1 MNLNNNKF
9 KPGLYC
15 VATPI
20 GNMGDIS
27 FRAIKILQESD
38 LILCEDTRVT
48 KKILQKFEINKK
60 LISNHKFNENKN
72 LEKVIDILKN
82 NKIVSLVSDAGT
94 PTISDPGRIL
104 IKECEKNEIK
114 IFPIPGASAV
124 STAISISGFS
134 DNFYFCGF
142 LPEKQNQ
149 IKKLFK
155 NLSLIDGSIVFFVS
169 PNKLIKRIGDIKEFF
184 LGRDL
189 IICREITKFHEEY
202 IRTSVKELSNINFS
216 RKGEVTVVISELKK
230 EKLSFN
236 ELEESDKK
244 KINKLI
250 KKMSIKDI
258 VKKVS
263 EDREI
268 SKKLIYNYCLE
279 IKKWKLKKL

>member
-9 KPGLYC
+9 EPGLYY

-27 FRAIKILQESD
+27 FRAVKILQDSD

-48 KKILQKFEINKK
+48 KKILQKFNINKK

-72 LEKVIDILKN
+72 LEKVIEILKN

-94 PTISDPGRIL
+94 PAVSDPGRIL
-104 IKECEKNEIK
+104 VQECVKNKIN

-124 STAISISGFS
+124 SSAISISGFS

-149 IKKLFK
+149 VKKLFK
-155 NLSLIDGSIVFFVS
+155 NISLLESSIVFFIS
-169 PNKLIKRIGDIKEFF
+169 PNKLIKRMDDVKEFF
-184 LGRDL
+184 SDRDIL
-189 IICREITKFHEEY
+189 ICREISKYHEEY
-202 IRTSVKELSNINFS
+202 IRTSVQKLSDVNFS
-216 RKGEVTVVISELKK
+216 RKGEITIVISEIRK
-230 EKLSFN
+230 EKLSFK

-268 SKKLIYNYCLE
+268 SKKLIYKYCLE
-279 IKKWKLKKL
+279 IKNEN

>member
-20 GNMGDIS
+20 GNMGDIT

-48 KKILQKFEINKK
+48 KKILKKFEIDKK
-60 LISNHKFNENKN
+60 LISNHKFNEKKN
-72 LEKVIDILKN
+72 LEKVLEFLKKN
-82 NKIVSLVSDAGT
+82 QIVSLLSDAGT
-94 PTISDPGRIL
+94 PAVSDPGKIL
-104 IKECEKNEIK
+104 VKECIKNRIDVY
-114 IFPIPGASAV
+114 PIPGASAV
-124 STAISISGFS
+124 SAAISISGFS

-155 NLSLIDGSIVFFVS
+155 SLALIQGSIVFFTS
-169 PNKLIKRIGDIKEFF
+169 PNKLHKRIDDIKEFF
-184 LGRDL
+184 LNRDI
-189 IICREITKFHEEY
+189 IICREITKYHEEY
-202 IRTSVKELSNINFS
+202 IRASVKELSNINFS
-216 RKGEVTVVISELKK
+216 RKGEITVVISEMKQ
-230 EKLSFN
+230 EKLSLQ

-244 KINKLI
+244 KIKQLI

-268 SKKLIYNYCLE
+268 PKKIIYNYCLE
-279 IKKWKLKKL
+279 IKK

>member
-1 MNLNNNKF
+1 MNVNNNKF

-20 GNMGDIS
+20 GNMGDITL
-27 FRAIKILQESD
+27 RAIETLKQSD
-38 LILCEDTRVT
+38 LILCEDTRVS

-60 LISNHKFNENKN
+60 IISNHKFNENKN
-72 LEKVIDILKN
+72 LEKVLELLKN
-82 NKIVSLVSDAGT
+82 RKVISLISDAGT
-94 PTISDPGRIL
+94 PAVSDPGRIL
-104 IKECEKNEIK
+104 IKECVKNGID
-114 IFPIPGASAV
+114 IFPIPGPSAV

-149 IKKLFK
+149 VKKLFK
-155 NLSLIDGSIVFFVS
+155 DLSLLNGSIVFFIS
-169 PNKLIKRIGDIKEFF
+169 PNKLNKKINEIKEFF
-184 LGRDL
+184 LNRDIL
-189 IICREITKFHEEY
+189 ICREITKYHEEY
-202 IRTSVKELSNINFS
+202 IRTPIKELSNLNFS
-216 RKGEVTVVISELKK
+216 RKGEITVVISEQKK
-230 EKLSFN
+230 ENLSFK

-268 SKKLIYNYCLE
+268 SKKLIYKYCLE
-279 IKKWKLKKL
+279 IKNEN

>member
-20 GNMGDIS
+20 GNMGDIT

-60 LISNHKFNENKN
+60 LISNHKFNEKKN
-72 LEKVIDILKN
+72 LEKVVEILKN

-94 PTISDPGRIL
+94 PAVSDPGRIL
-104 IKECEKNEIK
+104 VKECIKNGID
-114 IFPIPGASAV
+114 IFPLPGASAV
-124 STAISISGFS
+124 SAAISISGFS

-142 LPEKQNQ
+142 LPEKQSQ

-155 NLSLIDGSIVFFVS
+155 NLLLLESSIIFFIS
-169 PNKLIKRIGDIKEFF
+169 PNKLFKRIDDIKEFF
-184 LGRDL
+184 FNRDI
-189 IICREITKFHEEY
+189 IICREISKYHEEY
-202 IRTSVKELSNINFS
+202 IRTSVGELSNVNFS
-216 RKGEVTVVISELKK
+216 RKGEITVLISEPRK

-236 ELEESDKK
+236 ELKESDKRE
-244 KINKLI
+244 INQLI

-258 VKKVS
+258 VKKISNNKEV
-263 EDREI
+263 

-279 IKKWKLKKL
+279 KKNEN

>member
-38 LILCEDTRVT
+38 LILCEDTRVS
-48 KKILQKFEINKK
+48 KKILQKFEINKR

-72 LEKVIDILKN
+72 LEKVIEVLKN
-82 NKIVSLVSDAGT
+82 NKIVSMVSDAGT
-94 PTISDPGRIL
+94 PAVSDPGKIL
-104 IKECEKNEIK
+104 VKECIKNKIN

-124 STAISISGFS
+124 SSAISISGFS

-142 LPEKQNQ
+142 LPEKQTQ
-149 IKKLFK
+149 VKKLFK
-155 NLSLIDGSIVFFVS
+155 NLSLLDSSIIFFVS
-169 PNKLIKRIGDIKEFF
+169 PNKLDKRIVDIKEFF
-184 LGRDL
+184 LDRN
-189 IICREITKFHEEY
+189 IVICREITKYHEEY
-202 IRTSVKELSNINFS
+202 IRTSVKELSNVNFS
-216 RKGEVTVVISELKK
+216 RKGEITVVISEVNKSR
-230 EKLSFN
+230 LSFK
-236 ELEESDKK
+236 ELQESDKK

-250 KKMSIKDI
+250 NKMSIKDI

-263 EDREI
+263 QDREI
-268 SKKLIYNYCLE
+268 PKKLIYNYCLG
-279 IKKWKLKKL
+279 LKNEN

>member
-27 FRAIKILQESD
+27 FRAVKILQDSD

-48 KKILQKFEINKK
+48 KKILQKFDINKK

-72 LEKVIDILKN
+72 LEKVLEILKN

-94 PTISDPGRIL
+94 PAVSDPGRIL
-104 IKECEKNEIK
+104 VQECVKNKIN

-124 STAISISGFS
+124 SSAISISGFS

-149 IKKLFK
+149 VKKLFK
-155 NLSLIDGSIVFFVS
+155 NISLLESSIVFFIS
-169 PNKLIKRIGDIKEFF
+169 PNKLIKRMDDVKEFF
-184 LGRDL
+184 SDRDIL
-189 IICREITKFHEEY
+189 ICREISKYHEEY
-202 IRTSVKELSNINFS
+202 IRTSVQKLSDVNFS
-216 RKGEVTVVISELKK
+216 RKGEITIVISEIRK
-230 EKLSFN
+230 EKLSFK

-268 SKKLIYNYCLE
+268 SKKLIYKYCLE
-279 IKKWKLKKL
+279 IKNEN

>member
-1 MNLNNNKF
+1 MNLNNDKF

-15 VATPI
+15 VSTPI

-27 FRAIKILQESD
+27 FRAVKILQESD

-72 LEKVIDILKN
+72 LEKVMEILKN

-94 PTISDPGRIL
+94 PTVSDPGRIL
-104 IKECEKNEIK
+104 IKECRKNEIE

-124 STAISISGFS
+124 SAAISISGFS

-155 NLSLIDGSIVFFVS
+155 NLSLLESSIIFFIS
-169 PNKLIKRIGDIKEFF
+169 PNKLEKRINDIKEFF
-184 LGRDL
+184 SNRD
-189 IICREITKFHEEY
+189 IVICREITKYHEEY
-202 IRTSVKELSNINFS
+202 IRTSVKDLSNVNFS
-216 RKGEVTVVISELKK
+216 RKGEITVVISEPK
-230 EKLSFN
+230 EKLSFK
-236 ELEESDKK
+236 ELKESDKK

-250 KKMSIKDI
+250 QKMSIKDI
-258 VKKVS
+258 VQKVS

-279 IKKWKLKKL
+279 IKNEN

>member
-27 FRAIKILQESD
+27 FRAVKILQESE

-60 LISNHKFNENKN
+60 IISNHKFNENKN
-72 LEKVIDILKN
+72 LEKVIEVLRS

-94 PTISDPGRIL
+94 PAISDPGRIL
-104 IKECEKNEIK
+104 VNECVKNEIN
-114 IFPIPGASAV
+114 IYPVPGTSAV
-124 STAISISGFS
+124 SAAISISGFS

-149 IKKLFK
+149 VKKLF
-155 NLSLIDGSIVFFVS
+155 NSLSSLSCSIIFFIS
-169 PNKLIKRIGDIKEFF
+169 PNKLDKRIDDIKEFF
-184 LGRDL
+184 INRDIL
-189 IICREITKFHEEY
+189 ICREITKYHEEY
-202 IRTSVKELSNINFS
+202 IRTSVKELSYVNFS
-216 RKGEVTVVISELKK
+216 RKGEITVVISEVKK
-230 EKLSFN
+230 ERLSFK
-236 ELEESDKK
+236 ELKESDKK
-244 KINKLI
+244 KIKNLI

-263 EDREI
+263 IDREV
-268 SKKLIYNYCLE
+268 SKKLIYNYCLKIRNE
-279 IKKWKLKKL
+279 N

>member
-27 FRAIKILQESD
+27 FRAVKILQESD

-72 LEKVIDILKN
+72 LEKVIEILKN

-94 PTISDPGRIL
+94 PAVSDPGRIL
-104 IKECEKNEIK
+104 VQECVKNKIN

-124 STAISISGFS
+124 SSAISISGFS

-149 IKKLFK
+149 VKKLFK
-155 NLSLIDGSIVFFVS
+155 NISLLESSIVFFIS
-169 PNKLIKRIGDIKEFF
+169 PNKLIKRMDDIKAFF
-184 LGRDL
+184 SDRDIL
-189 IICREITKFHEEY
+189 ICREISKYHEEY
-202 IRTSVKELSNINFS
+202 IRTSVQKLSDVNFS
-216 RKGEVTVVISELKK
+216 RKGEITIVISETRK
-230 EKLSFN
+230 EKLSFK

-268 SKKLIYNYCLE
+268 SKKLIYKYCLE
-279 IKKWKLKKL
+279 IKNEN

>member
-27 FRAIKILQESD
+27 FRAIKILQDSD

-48 KKILQKFEINKK
+48 KKILQKFDINKK

-72 LEKVIDILKN
+72 LEKVIEILKN

-94 PTISDPGRIL
+94 PAVSDPGRIL
-104 IKECEKNEIK
+104 VQECVKNKID
-114 IFPIPGASAV
+114 IFPIPGASAA
-124 STAISISGFS
+124 SSAISISGFS

-149 IKKLFK
+149 VKKLFK
-155 NLSLIDGSIVFFVS
+155 NISLLESSIVFFVS
-169 PNKLIKRIGDIKEFF
+169 PNKFIKRIDDVKEFF
-184 LGRDL
+184 SDRDIL
-189 IICREITKFHEEY
+189 ICREISKYHEEY
-202 IRTSVKELSNINFS
+202 IRTSVQKLSDVNFS
-216 RKGEVTVVISELKK
+216 RKGEITIVISEIKK
-230 EKLSFN
+230 EKLSFK

-268 SKKLIYNYCLE
+268 PKKIIYNYCLE
-279 IKKWKLKKL
+279 IKK

>member
-1 MNLNNNKF
+1 MNVNNNKF

-48 KKILQKFEINKK
+48 KKILHKFEINKQ

-72 LEKVIDILKN
+72 LEKVTELLKN

-94 PTISDPGRIL
+94 PAVSDPGRIL
-104 IKECEKNEIK
+104 VKECVKNRIN

-124 STAISISGFS
+124 SSAISISGFS

-142 LPEKQNQ
+142 LSEKQNQ
-149 IKKLFK
+149 VKKLFK
-155 NLSLIDGSIVFFVS
+155 NLSSIQCSIVFFIS
-169 PNKLIKRIGDIKEFF
+169 PNKLVKRIDDIKEFF
-184 LGRDL
+184 SDRDIL
-189 IICREITKFHEEY
+189 ICREITKYHEEY
-202 IRTSVKELSNINFS
+202 IRTSVKELSNVNFS
-216 RKGEVTVVISELKK
+216 RKGEITVVISESKK
-230 EKLSFN
+230 ERLSFK

-250 KKMSIKDI
+250 NKMSIKDI

-279 IKKWKLKKL
+279 IRNEN

>member
-27 FRAIKILQESD
+27 FRAVKILQDSD

-48 KKILQKFEINKK
+48 KKILQKFDINKK

-72 LEKVIDILKN
+72 LEKVLEILNN

-94 PTISDPGRIL
+94 PAVSDPGRIL
-104 IKECEKNEIK
+104 VQECVKNKIN

-124 STAISISGFS
+124 SSAISISGFS

-149 IKKLFK
+149 VKKLFK
-155 NLSLIDGSIVFFVS
+155 NISLLDSSIVFFIS
-169 PNKLIKRIGDIKEFF
+169 PNKLIKRMNDVKEFF
-184 LGRDL
+184 SDRDIL
-189 IICREITKFHEEY
+189 ICREISKYHEEY
-202 IRTSVKELSNINFS
+202 IRTSVQKLSDVNFS
-216 RKGEVTVVISELKK
+216 RKGEITIVISEIRK
-230 EKLSFN
+230 EKLSFK
-236 ELEESDKK
+236 ELQESDKK

-268 SKKLIYNYCLE
+268 TKKLIYKYCLE
-279 IKKWKLKKL
+279 IKNEN

>member
-27 FRAIKILQESD
+27 FRAVKILQDSD

-48 KKILQKFEINKK
+48 KKILQKFDINKK
-60 LISNHKFNENKN
+60 LISNHKFNEKKN
-72 LEKVIDILKN
+72 LEKVIEILKN

-94 PTISDPGRIL
+94 PAVSDPGRIL
-104 IKECEKNEIK
+104 VQECVKNKIN

-124 STAISISGFS
+124 SSAISICGFS

-149 IKKLFK
+149 VKKLFK
-155 NLSLIDGSIVFFVS
+155 NISLLESSIVFFIS
-169 PNKLIKRIGDIKEFF
+169 PNKLIKRMDDVKEFF
-184 LGRDL
+184 SDRDIL
-189 IICREITKFHEEY
+189 ICREISKYHEEY
-202 IRTSVKELSNINFS
+202 IRTSVQKLSDVNFS
-216 RKGEVTVVISELKK
+216 RKGEITIVISEIRK
-230 EKLSFN
+230 EKLSFK

-268 SKKLIYNYCLE
+268 SKKLIYKYCLE
-279 IKKWKLKKL
+279 IKNEN

>member
-27 FRAIKILQESD
+27 FRAVKILQGSD
-38 LILCEDTRVT
+38 LILCEDTRIT
-48 KKILQKFEINKK
+48 KKILQKFDINKK

-72 LEKVIDILKN
+72 LEKVIEILNN

-94 PTISDPGRIL
+94 PAVSDPGRIL
-104 IKECEKNEIK
+104 VQECVKNKIN

-124 STAISISGFS
+124 SSAISISGFS

-149 IKKLFK
+149 VKKLFK
-155 NLSLIDGSIVFFVS
+155 NISLLESSIVFFIS
-169 PNKLIKRIGDIKEFF
+169 PNKLIKRMDNVKEFF
-184 LGRDL
+184 SDRDIL
-189 IICREITKFHEEY
+189 ICREISKYHEEY
-202 IRTSVKELSNINFS
+202 IRTSVQKLSDVNFS
-216 RKGEVTVVISELKK
+216 RKGEITIVISEIRK
-230 EKLSFN
+230 EKLSFK

-250 KKMSIKDI
+250 QKMSIKDI
-258 VKKVS
+258 VKKIS

-279 IKKWKLKKL
+279 MKNEN

>member
-27 FRAIKILQESD
+27 FRAIKILQNSD

-60 LISNHKFNENKN
+60 LVSNHKFNENKN
-72 LEKVIDILKN
+72 LAKVIEILKK

-104 IKECEKNEIK
+104 IKECEKNEIEV
-114 IFPIPGASAV
+114 FPIPGASAL
-124 STAISISGFS
+124 SAAISISGFS

-149 IKKLFK
+149 IKKLFNK
-155 NLSLIDGSIVFFVS
+155 LLSLESSIVFFIS
-169 PNKLIKRIGDIKEFF
+169 PNKLEKRIDDIKEFF
-184 LGRDL
+184 LKRDI
-189 IICREITKFHEEY
+189 IICREITKYHEEY
-202 IRTSVKELSNINFS
+202 IRIPVKELSNINFS
-216 RKGEVTVVISELKK
+216 RKGEITVVISETKK
-230 EKLSFN
+230 EKFSYK
-236 ELEESDKK
+236 ELNESDKK
-244 KINKLI
+244 KVKILI

-263 EDREI
+263 ENREI
-268 SKKLIYNYCLE
+268 SKKLIYKYCLE
-279 IKKWKLKKL
+279 IKNEN

>member
-27 FRAIKILQESD
+27 FRAIEILKKSD
-38 LILCEDTRVT
+38 LILCEDTRVSRKIFQKFDIS
-48 KKILQKFEINKK
+48 KKI
-60 LISNHKFNENKN
+60 ISNHKFNESKN
-72 LEKVIDILKN
+72 LEKVIEILKK

-94 PTISDPGRIL
+94 PAVSDPGKIL
-104 IKECEKNEIK
+104 IRECAKIGID
-114 IFPIPGASAV
+114 IFPIPGPSAV
-124 STAISISGFS
+124 SSAISISGFS

-142 LPEKQNQ
+142 LPEKANQ

-155 NLSLIDGSIVFFVS
+155 NLSLLECSIIFFIS
-169 PNKLIKRIGDIKEFF
+169 PNKLNKRIEDIKEFF
-184 LGRDL
+184 LNREIL
-189 IICREITKFHEEY
+189 ICREITKYHEEY
-202 IRTSVKELSNINFS
+202 IRSSVHELSNVNFS
-216 RKGEVTVVISELKK
+216 RKGEITVVISEIK
-230 EKLSFN
+230 EEKISFK

-263 EDREI
+263 EDRDI

-279 IKKWKLKKL
+279 IRNEN

>member
-1 MNLNNNKF
+1 MNVNNNRF

-48 KKILQKFEINKK
+48 KKILQKFEINKQ

-72 LEKVIDILKN
+72 LEKVIELLKN

-94 PTISDPGRIL
+94 PAVSDPGRIL
-104 IKECEKNEIK
+104 VKECVKNRIN

-124 STAISISGFS
+124 SSAISISGFS

-142 LPEKQNQ
+142 LSEKQNQ
-149 IKKLFK
+149 VKKLFK
-155 NLSLIDGSIVFFVS
+155 NLLSIQCSIVFFIS
-169 PNKLIKRIGDIKEFF
+169 PNKLVKRIDDIKEFF
-184 LGRDL
+184 SDRDIL
-189 IICREITKFHEEY
+189 ICREITKYHEEY
-202 IRTSVKELSNINFS
+202 IRTSVKELSNINIS
-216 RKGEVTVVISELKK
+216 RKGEITVVITKK
-230 EKLSFN
+230 KNEKISFK
-236 ELEESDKK
+236 EHEETEKK
-244 KINKLI
+244 KINKLN

-279 IKKWKLKKL
+279 IRNEN

>member
-27 FRAIKILQESD
+27 FRAVKILQESN

-48 KKILQKFEINKK
+48 KKILQKFEINNK

-72 LEKVIDILKN
+72 LEKVIETLKD
-82 NKIVSLVSDAGT
+82 NKIVSIVSDAGT
-94 PTISDPGRIL
+94 PAISDPGRIL
-104 IKECEKNEIK
+104 VKECVKNNVQ

-124 STAISISGFS
+124 SAAISISGFS

-142 LPEKQNQ
+142 LPEKQSQ

-155 NLSLIDGSIVFFVS
+155 NLSILESSIIFFIS
-169 PNKLIKRIGDIKEFF
+169 PNKLDKRIGDIKEFF
-184 LGRDL
+184 INRDIL
-189 IICREITKFHEEY
+189 ICREITKYHEEY
-202 IRTSVKELSNINFS
+202 IRTPVNELSKVNFS
-216 RKGEVTVVISELKK
+216 RKGELTVVISELKK
-230 EKLSFN
+230 EKLSFK

-250 KKMSIKDI
+250 KKMSVKDI
-258 VKKVS
+258 VMKVS
-263 EDREI
+263 KDREI
-268 SKKLIYNYCLE
+268 SKKLIYNYCLQ
-279 IKKWKLKKL
+279 IKNEN

>member
-1 MNLNNNKF
+1 MNLNNDKF

-15 VATPI
+15 VSTPI

-27 FRAIKILQESD
+27 FRAVKILQESD

-72 LEKVIDILKN
+72 LEKVMEILKN

-94 PTISDPGRIL
+94 PAVSDPGRIL
-104 IKECEKNEIK
+104 IKECRKNEIE

-124 STAISISGFS
+124 SAAISISGFS

-149 IKKLFK
+149 IKKLFQ
-155 NLSLIDGSIVFFVS
+155 NLSLLESSIIFFIS
-169 PNKLIKRIGDIKEFF
+169 PNKLEKRINDIKEFF
-184 LGRDL
+184 SNRD
-189 IICREITKFHEEY
+189 IVICREITKYHEEY
-202 IRTSVKELSNINFS
+202 IRTSVKDLSNVNFS
-216 RKGEVTVVISELKK
+216 RKGEITVVISEPKK
-230 EKLSFN
+230 EKLSFK

-250 KKMSIKDI
+250 QKMSIKDI
-258 VKKVS
+258 VKKIS

-268 SKKLIYNYCLE
+268 SKKLVYNYCLE
-279 IKKWKLKKL
+279 IKNEN

>member
-27 FRAIKILQESD
+27 YRAIKILQESD
-38 LILCEDTRVT
+38 LILCEDTRIT
-48 KKILQKFEINKK
+48 KKILHKFEINKK
-60 LISNHKFNENKN
+60 VISNHKFNENKN
-72 LEKVIDILKN
+72 LEKVIEILKN

-94 PTISDPGRIL
+94 PAISDPGRIL
-104 IKECEKNEIK
+104 IKECKKNDIE

-124 STAISISGFS
+124 SAAISISGFS

-155 NLSLIDGSIVFFVS
+155 NLLSLDGSIVFFIS
-169 PNKLIKRIGDIKEFF
+169 PNKLEKRIDDIKEFF
-184 LGRDL
+184 LNRDI
-189 IICREITKFHEEY
+189 IICREITKYHEEY

-216 RKGEVTVVISELKK
+216 RKGEITVVISETKK
-230 EKLSFN
+230 EKISFK
-236 ELEESDKK
+236 ELKESDKK

-258 VKKVS
+258 IKKVS
-263 EDREI
+263 ENREI
-268 SKKLIYNYCLE
+268 SKKYIYNYCLK
-279 IKKWKLKKL
+279 IKNEN

>member
-1 MNLNNNKF
+1 MNVNNNKF

-72 LEKVIDILKN
+72 LIKVMEILKN

-94 PTISDPGRIL
+94 PAVSDPGRIL
-104 IKECEKNEIK
+104 VKECVKNRIN

-124 STAISISGFS
+124 SSVISISGFS

-142 LPEKQNQ
+142 LFEKQNQ
-149 IKKLFK
+149 VKKLFK
-155 NLSLIDGSIVFFVS
+155 KLSSIECSIVFFIS
-169 PNKLIKRIGDIKEFF
+169 PNKLVKRIDDIKEFF
-184 LGRDL
+184 SDRDI
-189 IICREITKFHEEY
+189 IICREITKYHEEY
-202 IRTSVKELSNINFS
+202 IRTSVKELSNVNFS
-216 RKGEVTVVISELKK
+216 RKGEITVVISEAKK
-230 EKLSFN
+230 EKLSFK
-236 ELEESDKK
+236 EIGESDKK
-244 KINKLI
+244 KIKKLI
-250 KKMSIKDI
+250 KNMSIKDI

-279 IKKWKLKKL
+279 IRNEN

>member
-38 LILCEDTRVT
+38 LILCEDTRVS
-48 KKILQKFEINKK
+48 KKILQKFEINKR
-60 LISNHKFNENKN
+60 LISNHKFNENTN
-72 LEKVIDILKN
+72 LEKVIEILKK

-94 PTISDPGRIL
+94 PAVSDPGKIL
-104 IKECEKNEIK
+104 VKECIKNKIN

-124 STAISISGFS
+124 SSAISISGFS

-142 LPEKQNQ
+142 LPEKQTQ
-149 IKKLFK
+149 VKKLFK
-155 NLSLIDGSIVFFVS
+155 SLSLLDSSIIFFVS
-169 PNKLIKRIGDIKEFF
+169 PNKLDKRIVDIKEFF
-184 LGRDL
+184 LDRN
-189 IICREITKFHEEY
+189 IVICREITKYHEEY
-202 IRTSVKELSNINFS
+202 IRTSVKELSNVNFS
-216 RKGEVTVVISELKK
+216 RKGEITVVISEVNKSR
-230 EKLSFN
+230 LSFK
-236 ELEESDKK
+236 ELQESDKK

-250 KKMSIKDI
+250 NKMSIKDI

-263 EDREI
+263 QDREI
-268 SKKLIYNYCLE
+268 PKKLIYNYCLS
-279 IKKWKLKKL
+279 LKNEN

>member
-1 MNLNNNKF
+1 MNVNNNKF

-48 KKILQKFEINKK
+48 KKILHKFEINKQ

-72 LEKVIDILKN
+72 LEKVTELLKN

-94 PTISDPGRIL
+94 PAVSDPGRIL
-104 IKECEKNEIK
+104 VKECVKNRIN

-124 STAISISGFS
+124 SSAISISGFS

-142 LPEKQNQ
+142 LSEKQNQ
-149 IKKLFK
+149 VKKLFK
-155 NLSLIDGSIVFFVS
+155 NLSSIQCSIVFFIS
-169 PNKLIKRIGDIKEFF
+169 PNKLVKRIDDIKEFF
-184 LGRDL
+184 SDRDIL
-189 IICREITKFHEEY
+189 ICREITKYHEEY
-202 IRTSVKELSNINFS
+202 IRTSVKELSNVNFS
-216 RKGEVTVVISELKK
+216 RKGEITVVISESKK
-230 EKLSFN
+230 ERLSFK

-279 IKKWKLKKL
+279 IRNEN

>member
-1 MNLNNNKF
+1 MNVNNNNF

-27 FRAIKILQESD
+27 FRAIEILKNSD
-38 LILCEDTRVT
+38 LILCEDTRVS
-48 KKILQKFEINKK
+48 KKIFQKFDINKK
-60 LISNHKFNENKN
+60 IISNHKFNENKN
-72 LEKVIDILKN
+72 LEKVLEILKN
-82 NKIVSLVSDAGT
+82 KKIVSLVSDAGT
-94 PTISDPGRIL
+94 PAVSDPGKIL
-104 IKECEKNEIK
+104 VRSCVNSGIDV
-114 IFPIPGASAV
+114 FPIPGPSAV
-124 STAISISGFS
+124 SAAISISGFS

-142 LPEKQNQ
+142 LPEKEKQ

-155 NLSLIDGSIVFFVS
+155 SLSLLESSIVFFVS
-169 PNKLIKRIGDIKEFF
+169 PNKFNKRIEDIKEFF
-184 LGRDL
+184 LNREIL
-189 IICREITKFHEEY
+189 ICREITKYHEEY
-202 IRTSVKELSNINFS
+202 IRSSVEELSNVNFS
-216 RKGEVTVVISELKK
+216 RKGEITVVISELKK

-236 ELEESDKK
+236 DLKESDKK

-258 VKKVS
+258 VKKIS

-279 IKKWKLKKL
+279 LKNEN

>member
-27 FRAIKILQESD
+27 FRAVKILEESD

-72 LEKVIDILKN
+72 LEKVIEVLKN

-94 PTISDPGRIL
+94 PALSDPGRIL
-104 IKECEKNEIK
+104 VKECEKNGIET
-114 IFPIPGASAV
+114 FPIPGPSAI
-124 STAISISGFS
+124 SAAISISGFS

-149 IKKLFK
+149 VKKLFK
-155 NLSLIDGSIVFFVS
+155 NLSSLEGSIVFFIS
-169 PNKLIKRIGDIKEFF
+169 PNKLEKRIDDIKEFF
-184 LGRDL
+184 LSRDIL
-189 IICREITKFHEEY
+189 ICREISKYHEEY
-202 IRTSVKELSNINFS
+202 IRSSIKELSNINFS
-216 RKGEVTVVISELKK
+216 RKGEITVVISEAKK
-230 EKLSFN
+230 EKLSFK

-263 EDREI
+263 DDREI

-279 IKKWKLKKL
+279 IKK

>member
-27 FRAIKILQESD
+27 FRAVKILQQSD

-72 LEKVIDILKN
+72 LEKVIEILKN

-94 PTISDPGRIL
+94 PAVSDPGRIL
-104 IKECEKNEIK
+104 VQECIKNKIN

-124 STAISISGFS
+124 SSAISISGFS

-149 IKKLFK
+149 VKKLFK
-155 NLSLIDGSIVFFVS
+155 NISLLESSIVFFIS
-169 PNKLIKRIGDIKEFF
+169 PNKLIKRMDDVKEFF
-184 LGRDL
+184 SDRDIL
-189 IICREITKFHEEY
+189 ICREISKYHEEY
-202 IRTSVKELSNINFS
+202 IRTSIKELSNVNFS
-216 RKGEVTVVISELKK
+216 RKGEITVVISEPKK
-230 EKLSFN
+230 EKLSFK

-258 VKKVS
+258 IKKVS

-268 SKKLIYNYCLE
+268 SKKLIYKYCLE
-279 IKKWKLKKL
+279 IKNEN

>member
-27 FRAIKILQESD
+27 FRAVKILQDSD

-72 LEKVIDILKN
+72 LEKVIEILQN

-94 PTISDPGRIL
+94 PAVSDPGRIL
-104 IKECEKNEIK
+104 VQECVKNKIN

-124 STAISISGFS
+124 SSAISISGFS

-149 IKKLFK
+149 VKKLFK
-155 NLSLIDGSIVFFVS
+155 NISLLESSIVFFIS
-169 PNKLIKRIGDIKEFF
+169 PNKLIKRMDDVKEFF
-184 LGRDL
+184 SDRDIL
-189 IICREITKFHEEY
+189 ICREISKYHEEY
-202 IRTSVKELSNINFS
+202 IRTSVQKLSDVNFS
-216 RKGEVTVVISELKK
+216 RKGEITIVISEIRK
-230 EKLSFN
+230 EKLSFK

-268 SKKLIYNYCLE
+268 SKKLIYKYCLK
-279 IKKWKLKKL
+279 IKNEN